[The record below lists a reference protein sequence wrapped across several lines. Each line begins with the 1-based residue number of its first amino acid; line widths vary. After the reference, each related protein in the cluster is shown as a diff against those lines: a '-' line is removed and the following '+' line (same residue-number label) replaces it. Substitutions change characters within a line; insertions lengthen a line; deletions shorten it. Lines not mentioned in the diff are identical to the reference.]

1 MRTPALVAGAGLV
14 LVALGLGTSCPN
26 LPPELAPDGE
36 VEVRVYGGPAQADV
50 PVLSIDVGEIPSD
63 GGYLDLIKTRPATPQ
78 DMFESQ
84 DDFWVD
90 DDRNVRAAWV
100 KDIGMEYEFIEAGL
114 RDGLPFRRTLA
125 VVRNRYAPTIRYMPN
140 GDILLEGIEKHE
152 DPSRGTFV
160 WLRHDGGTT
169 DVTSCAN
176 GFDPAINWD
185 PTTGDMLFATAW
197 CRGTLTCREYEV
209 ETWQL
214 FSDGGTAHS
223 CAYLDGA
230 LNHFAQIGFDRRD
243 AIASKNNNYWLSVKL
258 DGGVIVE
265 VTEQD
270 CKISWHSPTILPIP
284 SDAGSRYLGF
294 GQHISPGY
302 PEIGA
307 VFGAAPDGGCDV
319 EWRAPT
325 KPDQAMPHINNPPV
339 QFRGKVVWGSLHNP
353 ADGGRKYPALGSYD
367 PETRTLVTLPLPV
380 SYARSTEYGHFLRTS
395 TDGGLYQFSTHGARL
410 DGGGYARV
418 RRVVEADELLGP

>member
-1 MRTPALVAGAGLV
+1 MRTSALVAAAGI
-14 LVALGLGTSCPN
+14 ALAIVGVGTSCPN
-26 LPPELAPDGE
+26 LPPTRSETGE
-36 VEVRVYGGPAQADV
+36 VDVRVYGEPAHVDV
-50 PVLSIDVGEIPSD
+50 PVVSIAVGEIPSD
-63 GGYLDLIKTRPATPQ
+63 GGYLDLIKTLPATPW

-84 DDFWVD
+84 NDFWVD

-100 KDIGMEYEFIEAGL
+100 KDIGIEYEFIEAGL

-125 VVRNRYAPTIRYMPN
+125 VVRDRYAPAMRYMPN
-140 GDILLEGIEKHE
+140 GDLLLEGLEKHE
-152 DPSRGTFV
+152 DPYRGTFV
-160 WLRHDGGTT
+160 WLRADGGST
-169 DVTSCAN
+169 DITSCTRW
-176 GFDPAINWD
+176 FDPVMSLD
-185 PTTGDMLFATAW
+185 PFTGEMLWASSICQGSPSCGYDEFELW
-197 CRGTLTCREYEV
+197 R
-209 ETWQL
+209 L
-214 FSDGGTAHS
+214 FPDGGTAVS

-230 LNHFAQIGFDRRD
+230 LNDFAQIGFDRRD

-294 GQHISPGY
+294 GQHIAPGY
-302 PEIGA
+302 PEVGA

-319 EWRAPT
+319 EWREPT
-325 KPDQAMPHINNPPV
+325 HPDQAMPHINNPPV

-353 ADGGRKYPALGSYD
+353 ADGGQKYPALGSYD

-395 TDGGLYQFSTHGARL
+395 ADGGLYQFSTHGARL